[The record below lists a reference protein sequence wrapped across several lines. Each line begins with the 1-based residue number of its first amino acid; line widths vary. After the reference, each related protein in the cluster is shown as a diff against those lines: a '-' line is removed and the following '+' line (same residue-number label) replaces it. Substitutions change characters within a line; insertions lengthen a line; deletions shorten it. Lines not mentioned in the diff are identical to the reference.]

1 MPKRSRIIKG
11 MQELRREQIEESTLT
26 SESFGATVIQ
36 SPVTLQCLP
45 FLLNLPH
52 YRRNYL
58 LCECDIDTDTSG
70 LEGGDICFGDRLET
84 AWISALEGKLSD
96 NIKVVG

>member
-11 MQELRREQIEESTLT
+11 MQELRCEQMEESTLT

-36 SPVTLQCLP
+36 SPDTLKCLP
-45 FLLNLPH
+45 FLLNLPR

-58 LCECDIDTDTSG
+58 LCEFDNGTDTSG
-70 LEGGDICFGDRLET
+70 LEDGDICFGDRLET
-84 AWISALEGKLSD
+84 TLNFSLRGEAQ
-96 NIKVVG
+96 